1 MMKRI
6 IGATFASCI
15 LFLAGCSDTTE
26 HAEETATQETS
37 SEKAEPEFA
46 QIGDTIPVD
55 CAGNECSGE
64 LKVEKIQLGG
74 ECEVPLIA
82 EDAPEGMQLVQ
93 ISGVLT
99 ATKEV
104 TDDTGA
110 ELGALPETP
119 VAWDSEDFKTTAEW
133 AKFCDIPQ
141 QQELWNSLPAKMG
154 EKVRIYGSYL
164 IPQGAKELGIANSKF
179 DLSKVEVAEEATTS
193 ESTSQQTTK
202 KSEQPAEET
211 TVEQPP
217 AAPAEP
223 EEDPVVGYTEAPGQE
238 EPHVMEKQIASCGDP
253 SIHETG
259 TTFFTDG
266 TSGWTENCA
275 AQMM

>member
-1 MMKRI
+1 MKRI
-6 IGATFASCI
+6 ISATLASCV
-15 LFLAGCSDTTE
+15 LLLAGCSDTTD
-26 HAEETATQETS
+26 HAEETATQETTT
-37 SEKAEPEFA
+37 EEAKPEFA
-46 QIGDTIPVD
+46 EIGDTIPVD
-55 CAGNECSGE
+55 CAGNECLGE

-74 ECEVPLIA
+74 ECEVPLFA

-110 ELGALPETP
+110 ELGVVPETP
-119 VAWDSEDFKTTAEW
+119 VTWDSEGFKTTAEW
-133 AKFCDIPQ
+133 AEFCDIPQ
-141 QQELWNSLPAKMG
+141 QQELWNFLPAKMG
-154 EKVRIYGSYL
+154 EKVRIYGSFL
-164 IPQGAKELGIANSKF
+164 IPQGAEELGIANSKF
-179 DLSKVEVAEEATTS
+179 DFSKGEAAEEATTS
-193 ESTSQQTTK
+193 ESTSEQTTE

-211 TVEQPP
+211 TVEQLP
-217 AAPAEP
+217 AAPVEP

>member
-1 MMKRI
+1 
-6 IGATFASCI
+6 
-15 LFLAGCSDTTE
+15 
-26 HAEETATQETS
+26 
-37 SEKAEPEFA
+37 
-46 QIGDTIPVD
+46 
-55 CAGNECSGE
+55 
-64 LKVEKIQLGG
+64 
-74 ECEVPLIA
+74 
-82 EDAPEGMQLVQ
+82 MQLVQ
-93 ISGVLT
+93 INGVLT

-104 TDDTGA
+104 TDETGA
-110 ELGALPETP
+110 ELGALPETL

-141 QQELWNSLPAKMG
+141 QQELWNFLPAKMG

-164 IPQGAKELGIANSKF
+164 IPQGVEELGIANSKF
-179 DLSKVEVAEEATTS
+179 DLSKVEAAEEATTS
-193 ESTSQQTTK
+193 ESTSEQTTK

>member
-1 MMKRI
+1 MVVDYLSSQPNR
-6 IGATFASCI
+6 
-15 LFLAGCSDTTE
+15 AGYQVSTK
-26 HAEETATQETS
+26 Q
-37 SEKAEPEFA
+37 
-46 QIGDTIPVD
+46 G
-55 CAGNECSGE
+55 SG
-64 LKVEKIQLGG
+64 
-74 ECEVPLIA
+74 P
-82 EDAPEGMQLVQ
+82 
-93 ISGVLT
+93 
-99 ATKEV
+99 
-104 TDDTGA
+104 
-110 ELGALPETP
+110 
-119 VAWDSEDFKTTAEW
+119 
-133 AKFCDIPQ
+133 
-141 QQELWNSLPAKMG
+141 
-154 EKVRIYGSYL
+154 
-164 IPQGAKELGIANSKF
+164 
-179 DLSKVEVAEEATTS
+179 
-193 ESTSQQTTK
+193 SQQTTK